1 MLLSLVKVQYCSKRN
16 YYITI
21 PVAFASRAMT
31 PAEQHYS
38 QIEKE
43 ALAILFGCKKF
54 EHYIY
59 LKKVNIQSDH
69 KPLEVIFKKAMSKA
83 PKRLQ
88 RIMLQL
94 QHFDLNITYM
104 QGKKIV
110 LADALS
116 RDYENVTKD
125 YECLKEEI
133 WTLNEMRNQLAMQP
147 TTIEKVETESK

>member
-1 MLLSLVKVQYCSKRN
+1 
-16 YYITI
+16 
-21 PVAFASRAMT
+21 MT

-116 RDYENVTKD
+116 RDYENVTED
-125 YECLKEEI
+125 YGCLKEEI